1 MVVPPTILS
10 TFEVLFTPQL
20 PTGIP
25 VPSQVSSINEYVV
38 KGYFLTISNP
48 NAKPYLFRIGFHC
61 NTNPASTVP
70 ERTLAKAIGFIDDG
84 TTAIPATIAVSS
96 VPTDFFVNVTVAATG
111 TILLG
116 VIPLFFG
123 MAGLASPV
131 IDCRGWAD
139 ISLPPIFKK
148 VGSGPFGILS
158 SVPQSSN
165 PVPIIVTPEQRLT
178 FLPIPGDVPTAV
190 EAQSAFALPVAG
202 GSATLSVPP
211 QPAIS
216 IFDNTKLGG
225 LDTLSAGVAS
235 TIASA
240 SVNEQFALLSA
251 LVSASPAVTNG
262 KRKAEDV
269 MRDLGFGRE

>member
-25 VPSQVSSINEYVV
+25 VPSQVSTINEYVV
-38 KGYFLTISNP
+38 KGYFLTLSNP
-48 NAKPYLFRIGFHC
+48 NTKDYLFRIGFHC
-61 NTNPASTVP
+61 NTNPTVPVP

-84 TTAIPATIAVSS
+84 TTAIPATITASGS
-96 VPTDFFVNVTVAATG
+96 VPTDFAVNVKVAANG
-111 TILLG
+111 ILLG
-116 VIPLFFG
+116 IIPLFFG

-139 ISLPPIFKK
+139 ITLPPIFKK
-148 VGSGPFGILS
+148 TGSGPLGILN
-158 SVPQSSN
+158 SVPQSSS

-202 GSATLSVPP
+202 GSASLSVPP

-225 LDTLSAGVAS
+225 LNTLSAGVAS
-235 TIASA
+235 MIASA
-240 SVNEQFALLSA
+240 PVDEQFALLSA
-251 LVSASPAVTNG
+251 LVSASPAVTGG

-269 MRDLGFGRE
+269 LKDLGFGRD